1 MSNRTLFLAWQDNR
15 EVGEGRP
22 WFPIGRLDVD
32 MERPLY
38 RFRYIRGAERA
49 QRETG
54 FPPMLEF
61 PDLRENYQSK
71 ELFPIFTN
79 RVIAPGRPD
88 RMDYLNNLAL
98 PENADPVEIL
108 SVNGGQRITDA
119 FEVFPK
125 IVKRDDDTFRC
136 RFFLHSLRY
145 VNEEARRRIKN
156 LETDEKLYVTL
167 ELTNPATGLALQ
179 FQTHDYYMIGWAPRY
194 LVQDLAKTMVESP
207 KDYSARVVKNNTLTL
222 LSRQRVLI
230 EFRGRYSDQLM
241 SGDDFKPLID

>member
-15 EVGEGRP
+15 GEGEGRP

-32 MERPLY
+32 MKRPLY

-49 QRETG
+49 REETG
-54 FPPMLEF
+54 FPPMLDF
-61 PDLRENYQSK
+61 PELRENYQSE
-71 ELFPIFTN
+71 ELFPLFKN
-79 RVIAPGRPD
+79 RIIAPGRPD
-88 RMDYLNNLAL
+88 RSDYLRNLDL
-98 PENADPVEIL
+98 PDSADPVEIL

-125 IVKRDDDTFRC
+125 IEKRDDDTFWC

-145 VNEEARRRIKN
+145 VNADAQQQIKL
-156 LETDEKLYVTL
+156 LEPNEKLYVTL

-179 FQTHDYYMIGWAPRY
+179 IQTHDYYMIGWAPRY
-194 LVQDLAKTMVESP
+194 LIQDLVQAMQESP
-207 KDYSARVVKNNTLTL
+207 DGYSARVVKINPLPL

-230 EFRGRYSDQLM
+230 EFNGRCRHTPM
-241 SGDDFKPLID
+241 SGDDFKPLVG